1 MKKDK
6 IIVNILDPHSIQ
18 IAQERLRVY
27 ARTMELQ
34 TSRFVRELSEVGI
47 MAAAQNTGD
56 YEKYIRFSYRLQSGE
71 PISVIT
77 ASDAEPVEVKWL
89 VSDGNGGEAVKT
101 AKISPI
107 LMSEFGSGFRAVNPK
122 AFPGVGQGTFPGQ
135 THAFDDGGWY
145 YKDYDTKKWMHSKG
159 YAPTQPME
167 HLLTEMENKVREVAG
182 RVFV

>member
-6 IIVNILDPHSIQ
+6 ITVNIFDLHSIQ
-18 IAQERLRVY
+18 LAQQRIRVY
-27 ARTMELQ
+27 WRTLELQ
-34 TSRFVRELSEVGI
+34 TRQFVRELSEIGI
-47 MAAAQNTGD
+47 AAAAQNAGD
-56 YEKYIRFSYRLQSGE
+56 YDAYIRFSYRLSSGE
-71 PISVIT
+71 PVSIIT
-77 ASDAEPVEVKWL
+77 ASDTEPVEVKWL
-89 VSDGNGGEAVKT
+89 VSDGNGGETVKT

-107 LMSEFGSGFRAVNPK
+107 LMSEFGSGFRAVNTQ
-122 AFPGVGQGTFPGQ
+122 AIPGVGQGTFPGQ

-167 HLLTEMENKVREVAG
+167 HLLIEMENKVREVAG